1 MGRSR
6 RPGCQR
12 LVLGQLHC
20 AARVLESFL
29 VLVQVEISGVGQRL
43 VLDQLHCAAGVW
55 TSWCDGDVKLAGAG
69 LAQLVHEV
77 IRSEERHLSSCYH

>member
-6 RPGCQR
+6 GRTCS
-12 LVLGQLHC
+12 
-20 AARVLESFL
+20 ARILESVV

-43 VLDQLHCAAGVW
+43 GLVQLHFAAGVW
-55 TSWCDGDVKLAGAG
+55 TLWCDGDVKLAGAG

-77 IRSEERHLSSCYH
+77 IRSEEHHLSSCYH